1 MSGSHSTTISD
12 LATAQVGGNRRAEAC
27 ELQWALLNAMRQVV
41 SKGVT
46 SVALMDRTGTNI
58 GTLSWTPKN
67 AS

>member
-12 LATAQVGGNRRAEAC
+12 LANAAVGGNRRAEAC
-27 ELQWALLNAMRQVV
+27 EIMWAIEDALRKM
-41 SKGVT
+41 
-46 SVALMDRTGTNI
+46 VASGTQSITLFDRAGNNL